1 MKWLCERLYRKEKGF
16 TLIELLIVI
25 IILAVLAGI
34 AIPSYLSITN
44 RAKSSATQA
53 EMAGIATAL
62 EMYNAD
68 TGAYPATGLT
78 AMVSALEG
86 GGYMQTVPT
95 VDKWN
100 TDYTYVLS
108 AGVYTLTSTGGS
120 SDIVFMNGQMTSP
133 ATTTAAPPTT

>member
-44 RAKSSATQA
+44 RAKVSATQA

-68 TGAYPATGLT
+68 TGAYPATTLAAMIT
-78 AMVSALEG
+78 ALQG
-86 GGYMQTVPT
+86 GNYMKKVPT
-95 VDKWN
+95 IDKWN
-100 TDYTYVLS
+100 NAYTYALD

-120 SDIVFMNGQMTSP
+120 GADIIFKNGQLQ
-133 ATTTAAPPTT
+133 

>member
-44 RAKSSATQA
+44 RAKVSATQA
-53 EMAGIATAL
+53 EMSSIATAL

-68 TGAYPATGLT
+68 NGAYPLSANYPAALT
-78 AMVSALEG
+78 TAD
-86 GGYMQTVPT
+86 YMASVPAS
-95 VDKWN
+95 DKWG
-100 TDYTYVLS
+100 TAYAYVS
-108 AGVYTLTSTGGS
+108 EAGATYTLTSSGGS
-120 SDIVFMNGQMTSP
+120 ANIVFSNGQLQ
-133 ATTTAAPPTT
+133 